1 MNNFP
6 VIIDGKER
14 WISRSVAVAVSIYT
28 FVDGKLCILANK
40 RGTGLPGQN
49 FSNPGKWNVV
59 SGFIDYDETLKE
71 ACIREVHEETGVDI
85 SNVELKLMLIDDSP
99 KRSGQVILFRY
110 IGFYYNPKNKIT
122 LTNKYSE
129 PKEVDDVK
137 FIPINEL
144 DNYDWTSE
152 NHKEKIKEYGNYILY
167 NNSTARA
174 IAVNI
179 ARMNINLEYNDKIK
193 NSVYYDTDIIK

>member
-6 VIIDGKER
+6 VIVDGKEH

-28 FVDGKLCILANK
+28 FIDGKLCILANK

-110 IGFYYNPKNKIT
+110 IGFYYNPQNKIT
-122 LTNKYSE
+122 LTNKYAE

-137 FIPINEL
+137 FIPIDEL

-167 NNSTARA
+167 NNSTARTIA
-174 IAVNI
+174 INI
-179 ARMNINLEYNDKIK
+179 ARMNINFEYNDKIK

>member
-1 MNNFP
+1 MKNFP
-6 VIIDGKER
+6 VKVDGKEY

-28 FVDGKLCILANK
+28 YINGKLCILANK

-49 FSNPGKWNVV
+49 FSNPGKWNVI

-99 KRSGQVILFRY
+99 ERSGQVILFRY
-110 IGFYYNPKNKIT
+110 IGFYYNPENKIT

-137 FIPINEL
+137 FIPIDEL

-152 NHKEKIKEYGNYILY
+152 NHKEKIKEYGYYILS
-167 NNSTARA
+167 NNSTARTIA
-174 IAVNI
+174 INI
-179 ARMNINLEYNDKIK
+179 AMMNINLEYNDKIK

>member
-6 VIIDGKER
+6 VKVDGKEY

-28 FVDGKLCILANK
+28 FIDGKLCILANK
-40 RGTGLPGQN
+40 RGSGLPGQN
-49 FSNPGKWNVV
+49 FSNPGKWNVI

-85 SNVELKLMLIDDSP
+85 NNVELKLMLIDDSP
-99 KRSGQVILFRY
+99 ERSGQVILFRY
-110 IGFYYNPKNKIT
+110 IGFYYNPENKIT

-137 FIPINEL
+137 FIPIDEL
-144 DNYDWTSE
+144 DNYNWTSE
-152 NHKEKIKEYGNYILY
+152 NHKEKIKEYGYYILS
-167 NNSTARA
+167 NNSTARTIA
-174 IAVNI
+174 INI
-179 ARMNINLEYNDKIK
+179 AMMNINLEYNDKIK

>member
-6 VIIDGKER
+6 VKVDGKEY

-28 FVDGKLCILANK
+28 FIDGKLCILANK

-59 SGFIDYDETLKE
+59 SGFIDYNETLKE
-71 ACIREVHEETGVDI
+71 ACIREVHEETGLDI
-85 SNVELKLMLIDDSP
+85 SKVELRRMMIDDSP

-110 IGFYYNPKNKIT
+110 IGFYYNLDKKIT
-122 LTNKYSE
+122 LTNKYAE

-137 FIPINEL
+137 FIPVDEL

-152 NHKEKIKEYGNYILY
+152 NHKEKIKEYGEYIKY
-167 NNSTARA
+167 NNSTAYTFFS
-174 IAVNI
+174 
-179 ARMNINLEYNDKIK
+179 MINQGEEKAK
-193 NSVYYDTDIIK
+193 NSIKCEYDIK